1 MIAYV
6 LDKEINGEKLL
17 QDIQGLIRK
26 FKQTGQGEIP
36 VLVISL
42 KTISRDDT
50 TMIPKLVHKN
60 LDLNCTT

>member
-26 FKQTGQGEIP
+26 FKQTSQGEIP

-60 LDLNCTT
+60 LDPDCTT